1 MAKSKKKTES
11 SWGGPWTEQKL
22 DCFESYV
29 KAYLTIMNVHRDK
42 YNWKLIYFDG
52 FAGCGSRT
60 VTECDQE
67 DSSKELL
74 EIFESENCADTQK
87 ELNVYAGAAER
98 VVRLE
103 QDMRGFDFYYF
114 VDTNENN
121 LTKLNLKLA
130 QYNVQGRLA
139 YRHDNAN
146 NQAKLLAKAMADN
159 PKLKTLCFLDPF
171 GMNINWESI
180 QQLAGKSIDLW
191 ILVPIGT
198 IVNRLVKTDGT
209 LMYPERLESF
219 FGLHRNEIQ
228 KRMQVV
234 ETEQTLFGEERK
246 IHKVNDAI
254 SKLANL
260 YCEQLGTLFDF
271 VTNEPL
277 VLYNSNH
284 LPIFHFVCASNNKT
298 AIRIA
303 KQIIDKRQ
311 A

>member
-1 MAKSKKKTES
+1 MAKSKKKTEG

-29 KAYLTIMNVHRDK
+29 KAYLTIMNSRRDK

-60 VTECDQE
+60 FTECDQE

-180 QQLAGKSIDLW
+180 QQLAGKSLDLW

>member
-1 MAKSKKKTES
+1 MAKSKKKTDS

-29 KAYLTIMNVHRDK
+29 KAYLTIMNVYRDK
-42 YNWKLIYFDG
+42 FNWKLIYFDG

-60 VTECDQE
+60 LSECEQE
-67 DSSKELL
+67 EQSNELL
-74 EIFESENCADTQK
+74 ELFESDNCDDTKK

-98 VVRLE
+98 VIRLE
-103 QDMRGFDFYYF
+103 QEMRGFDYYYF
-114 VDTNENN
+114 VDTNESN

-130 QYNVQGRLA
+130 QYNVQGKVA

-146 NQAKLLAKAMADN
+146 KQAELLAGAMANN

-171 GMNINWESI
+171 GMNIKWETI

-198 IVNRLVKTDGT
+198 IVNRLVKVDGT
-209 LMYPERLESF
+209 LMYPETLENF
-219 FGLHRNEIQ
+219 FGLNREEIQ
-228 KRMQVV
+228 SRMQVK
-234 ETEQTLFGEERK
+234 ETEQTLFGEEQK
-246 IHKVNDAI
+246 IYKVNDAI

-260 YCEQLGTLFDF
+260 YCEQLGTLFDY

-284 LPIFHFVCASNNKT
+284 LPIFHFVCASNNQT

>member
-1 MAKSKKKTES
+1 MAKSKKKTDS

-29 KAYLTIMNVHRDK
+29 KAYLTIMNVYRDK
-42 YNWKLIYFDG
+42 FNWKLIYFDG

-60 VTECDQE
+60 LSECEQE
-67 DSSKELL
+67 EQSNELL
-74 EIFESENCADTQK
+74 ELFESDNCDDTKK

-98 VVRLE
+98 VIRLE
-103 QDMRGFDFYYF
+103 QEMRGFDFYYF
-114 VDTNENN
+114 VDTNESN
-121 LTKLNLKLA
+121 LTKLNLKLS
-130 QYNVQGRLA
+130 QYNIQGKVA

-146 NQAKLLAKAMADN
+146 KQAELLAGAMANN

-171 GMNINWESI
+171 GMNINWECI
-180 QQLAGKSIDLW
+180 QGLAGKSIDLW

-198 IVNRLVKTDGT
+198 IVNRLVKVDGT
-209 LMYPERLESF
+209 LMYPEKLENF
-219 FGLHRNEIQ
+219 YGLNREEIQ
-228 KRMQVV
+228 SRMQVK
-234 ETEQTLFGEERK
+234 ETEQTLFGEEQK
-246 IHKVNDAI
+246 IYKVNDAI

-284 LPIFHFVCASNNKT
+284 LPIFHFVCASNNQT

>member
-1 MAKSKKKTES
+1 MAKSKKKTDS

-29 KAYLTIMNVHRDK
+29 KAYLTIMNVYRDK
-42 YNWKLIYFDG
+42 FNWKLIYFDG

-60 VTECDQE
+60 LSECEQE
-67 DSSKELL
+67 EQSNELL
-74 EIFESENCADTQK
+74 ELFESDNCDDTKK

-98 VVRLE
+98 VIRLE
-103 QDMRGFDFYYF
+103 QEMRGFDYYYF
-114 VDTNENN
+114 VDTNESN

-130 QYNVQGRLA
+130 QYNVQGKVA

-146 NQAKLLAKAMADN
+146 KQAELLAGAMANN

-171 GMNINWESI
+171 GMNIKWETI

-198 IVNRLVKTDGT
+198 IVNRLVKVDGT
-209 LMYPERLESF
+209 LMYPEKLESF
-219 FGLHRNEIQ
+219 FGLNREEIQ
-228 KRMQVV
+228 SRMQVK
-234 ETEQTLFGEERK
+234 ETEQTLFGEEQK
-246 IHKVNDAI
+246 IYKVNDAI

-284 LPIFHFVCASNNKT
+284 LPIFHFVCASNNQT